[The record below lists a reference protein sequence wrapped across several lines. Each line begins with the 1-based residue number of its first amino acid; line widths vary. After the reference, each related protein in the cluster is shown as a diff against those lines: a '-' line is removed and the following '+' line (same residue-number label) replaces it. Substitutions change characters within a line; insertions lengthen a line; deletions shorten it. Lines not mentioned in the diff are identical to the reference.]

1 MVLPVIRT
9 YVLNAEENK
18 VMILKKLSVSNF
30 KMLNHLDL
38 VFEPGFNLL
47 LGDNGVGKTTILEAA
62 SVALSGFLAGME
74 DVSTRNILKSDVRY
88 QIIKDSNGTPNK
100 SYHIPVSISS
110 TMEYGGAEYSW
121 TRAKKDATGGSR
133 TTIDNKAI
141 FQISQKLVNGQESK
155 MWPLISYQSASRHW
169 ILARSDANKKKRT
182 QLHDRR
188 CGYLG
193 CLDKTANLQ
202 LIYDWC
208 KQMEWSRVKNHRIPE
223 NYEIF
228 GDMISKFMCAMNEG
242 VISEVFFHPYVE
254 KLLYVEQGKVKEIE
268 DLSAG
273 YQSVLNLVLDI
284 AYRMAIL
291 NPDAGKDIPKA
302 EGIVL
307 IDEIDSNLHPKW
319 QWRIIEA
326 LTETFPN
333 IQFIAATHSPIIVSS
348 CKNAN
353 IISLND
359 RQEVLYIADSYAFSV
374 DEILNDMLG
383 YYVRPAKVEDLL
395 RKFEDHM
402 DRDEYAEAKET
413 LARLAEIL
421 GNDHPKTI
429 ALKSEFAVEAE
440 E

>member
-1 MVLPVIRT
+1 
-9 YVLNAEENK
+9 
-18 VMILKKLSVSNF
+18 MILKKLNVSNF
-30 KMLNHLDL
+30 KMLDHLDL

-88 QIIKDSNGTPNK
+88 EIIKDNNGTPNK

-110 TMEYGGAEYSW
+110 MMEYGGVEYSW
-121 TRAKKDATGGSR
+121 TRARKDATGNSR
-133 TTIDNKAI
+133 TTMDDKAI
-141 FQISQKLVNGQESK
+141 FRISQKLVNYEISR

-169 ILARSDANKKKRT
+169 ILERSDGNKKKRT

-193 CLDKTANLQ
+193 CLDRTANLP

-208 KQMEWSRVKNHRIPE
+208 KQMEWSRVKNYSVPE
-223 NYEIF
+223 NYEVF
-228 GDMISKFMCAMNEG
+228 GKMIAKFMSIMNEG
-242 VISEVFFHPYVE
+242 RISEVFFHPYVE
-254 KLLYVEQGKVKEIE
+254 KLLYAEQGEVKEIE

-273 YQSVLNLVLDI
+273 YQSVLNLVLDL

-302 EGIVL
+302 EGTVL
-307 IDEIDSNLHPKW
+307 IDEIDANLHPKW

-353 IISLND
+353 IISINH
-359 RQEVLYIADSYAFSV
+359 RQEVLYIENSYAFSV

-395 RKFEDHM
+395 RKFEAHM
-402 DRDEYAEAKET
+402 DRDEYAEAKES
-413 LARLAEIL
+413 LDHLVEIL

-429 ALKSEFAVEAE
+429 ALKSEFALEAE